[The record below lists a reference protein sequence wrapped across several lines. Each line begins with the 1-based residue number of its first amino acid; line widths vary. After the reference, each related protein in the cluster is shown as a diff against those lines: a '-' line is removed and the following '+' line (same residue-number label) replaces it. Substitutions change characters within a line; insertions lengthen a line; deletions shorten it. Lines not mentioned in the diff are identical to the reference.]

1 MTRPNLHL
9 VQPTDYAP
17 RVLERSDSHIDLYRT
32 LEEEERIHRVYR
44 DVRRDLRIMRLQ
56 AFVKWG
62 AIITAF
68 AAIMYFA
75 FQMGRSGL

>member
-1 MTRPNLHL
+1 MRHLHL

-17 RVLERSDSHIDLYRT
+17 RVLERSDSHVDLYRT

-44 DVRRDLRIMRLQ
+44 DVRRDLRRLQ

-62 AIITAF
+62 AILVAYG
-68 AAIMYFA
+68 AIVYFA
-75 FQMGRSGL
+75 FQAGRHWL